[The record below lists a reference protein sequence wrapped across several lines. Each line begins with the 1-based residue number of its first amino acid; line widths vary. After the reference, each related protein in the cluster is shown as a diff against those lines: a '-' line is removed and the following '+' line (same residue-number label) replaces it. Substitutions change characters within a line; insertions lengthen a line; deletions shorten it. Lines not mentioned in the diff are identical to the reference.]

1 MKNKFLVLVMLI
13 GFHASLLGQ
22 TSVNFFPKALQT
34 ELKKAFAMEVK
45 LQEMTLPTLISQQ
58 IRLGK
63 FFAIEQLSALSTIK
77 YVYVGRV
84 TTCRA
89 GGCSIDSHDSY
100 PEGDSEFF
108 DYFILFDRLGTIQ
121 QVKIYNYQATH
132 GQEVTATNWLK
143 QFRNYTGATELV
155 VGKNI
160 DAISGA
166 TISVDAAT
174 ADIELK
180 TNLLLKMLQN

>member
-1 MKNKFLVLVMLI
+1 MKNKFLVLVMLV
-13 GFHASLLGQ
+13 GFHACLLGQ
-22 TSVNFFPKALQT
+22 ASVNFFPKALHT
-34 ELKKAFAMEVK
+34 ELKKAFAKEVK
-45 LQEMTLPTLISQQ
+45 LLEMKLPAPISQQ

-63 FFAIEQLSALSTIK
+63 FFEIDQLSALSTIK

-89 GGCSIDSHDSY
+89 GGCTIESHEST
-100 PEGDSEFF
+100 PEADGEFF
-108 DYFILFDRLGTIQ
+108 DYFILFDRLGTVQ
-121 QVKIYNYQATH
+121 MVKIYNYQATH

-143 QFRNYTGATELV
+143 QFRNYTSATELV

-166 TISVDAAT
+166 TISVDAT
-174 ADIELK
+174 TSDIELK
-180 TNLLLKMLQN
+180 TSLLSKILQN